1 MSKLLNKKTK
11 NNLIDRLLYLTYYG
25 LFLLVWYQ
33 QINYLI
39 FYFFPVIM
47 FLVKLHT
54 GFKNNSE
61 KFFFAYTMVFHT
73 LIICD
78 VFGVIG
84 KH

>member
-1 MSKLLNKKTK
+1 MSKLLNKKTTY
-11 NNLIDRLLYLTYYG
+11 NLIDRFLYLTYYG

-47 FLVKLHT
+47 FLIKLYT
-54 GFKNNSE
+54 GFKNNSG
-61 KFFFAYTMVFHT
+61 KFFFAYTMIFHT
-73 LIICD
+73 LIIFD
-78 VFGVIG
+78 VFGAIV

>member
-1 MSKLLNKKTK
+1 MSKLLNKKTTY
-11 NNLIDRLLYLTYYG
+11 NLIDRLLYLTYYG

-47 FLVKLHT
+47 FPVKLYT
-54 GFKNNSE
+54 GFKNNSG
-61 KFFFAYTMVFHT
+61 KFIFAYTMVFHT

-78 VFGVIG
+78 VFGEIV